1 MSKELAEACRLQI
14 KQAPDP
20 SVIPWAP
27 LPVFD
32 SEAIRRQKEAEA
44 AAERRKQQEAASAS
58 VPQEKKVIG
67 TAATRNFFANLNAG
81 REKQATPPAPSVP
94 AEPAAISEPTSRQ
107 ESKPPSFP
115 FALHK
120 NEPADTSEQDT
131 PASAPADSAADGKTA
146 FQNLLHKQSGQTS
159 LFSGSRSSSS
169 SFGSV
174 SSGRSK
180 SDKSSDKSEK
190 NEKKRSG
197 SSNDLISRLKAEFI
211 HND

>member
-1 MSKELAEACRLQI
+1 MSQTLAKACRAQI

-27 LPVFD
+27 LPVF
-32 SEAIRRQKEAEA
+32 SAEAIKRQKEAEA
-44 AAERRKQQEAASAS
+44 AAERKKQEAAAA
-58 VPQEKKVIG
+58 PQEKKVIG
-67 TAATRNFFANLNAG
+67 TAETRNFFAKLNAG

-190 NEKKRSG
+190 NEKKRAG
-197 SSNDLISRLKAEFI
+197 SSNDIMSRLKAEFI